1 MLPNTLKTATLALVL
16 FSGQLQA
23 KAEDPFISTAET
35 RKISVQYASD
45 ARALHVTIKNEGS
58 LMLTAGTLVCDKYD
72 RTLAQPKVAS
82 TGFPWCKGDEAGVY
96 ISGRYKKCE
105 YDSPYLAFFEETVKP
120 GKTKTLYFELEDY
133 QVPVQRCEVK
143 ELRGRA
149 AKLWDF

>member
-1 MLPNTLKTATLALVL
+1 MNFSTAIVAASALIL

-45 ARALHVTIKNEGS
+45 VRALHVTIKNESS
-58 LMLTAGTLVCDKYD
+58 LLLTAGTLVCDKYD
-72 RTLAQPKVAS
+72 RKLAQPKIAS
-82 TGFPWCKGDEAGVY
+82 TGFEWCSGRISDT
-96 ISGRYKKCE
+96 ISGRFKNCE
-105 YDSPYLAFFEETVKP
+105 YGSPYLNFFEETVKP

-133 QVPVQRCEVK
+133 QVPVQQCEVK

>member
-45 ARALHVTIKNEGS
+45 VRALHVTIKNES
-58 LMLTAGTLVCDKYD
+58 TLLVTAGTLVCDKYD
-72 RTLAQPKVAS
+72 RKLARPVIAS
-82 TGFPWCKGDEAGVY
+82 TGFPWCTVKLSDM
-96 ISGRYKKCE
+96 ISGRNKNCE
-105 YDSPYLAFFEETVKP
+105 YDSPVINYFEEAIKP
-120 GKTKTLYFELEDY
+120 GKTKTLYFELEAY
-133 QVPVQRCEVK
+133 QIPVVFCEVK
-143 ELRGRA
+143 ELRGRV